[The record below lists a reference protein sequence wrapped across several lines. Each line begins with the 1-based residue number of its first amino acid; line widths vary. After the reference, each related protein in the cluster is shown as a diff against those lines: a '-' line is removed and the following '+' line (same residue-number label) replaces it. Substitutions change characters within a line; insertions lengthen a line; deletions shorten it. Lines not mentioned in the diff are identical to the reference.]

1 MRRCRADSTGYGP
14 CDACADDAVCN
25 EEKCTGM
32 RSDAIGASVPG
43 CCAKSGR
50 CGIDVSFFASNHGY
64 AAGCLELDA
73 PGRADPACPSSEIAL
88 PFGDGKTI
96 TLQGCRTRDNACGY
110 DVNLPAIVNLGCTAS
125 PRKLPSE

>member
-1 MRRCRADSTGYGP
+1 
-14 CDACADDAVCN
+14 
-25 EEKCTGM
+25 M

-43 CCAKSGR
+43 CCTKRGH
-50 CGIDVSFFASNHGY
+50 CGIDVSFFAKNHGY

-73 PGRADPACPSSEIAL
+73 PGRTDPACPSTEIAL

-96 TLQGCRTRDNACGY
+96 TLQGCRTRENACGY

>member
-1 MRRCRADSTGYGP
+1 
-14 CDACADDAVCN
+14 
-25 EEKCTGM
+25 M
-32 RSDAIGASVPG
+32 RSDVIGASVPG

-50 CGIDVSFFASNHGY
+50 CGIDVSFFARNHGY

-73 PGRADPACPSSEIAL
+73 PGKADPACPSSEIAL

-110 DVNLPAIVNLGCTAS
+110 DVNLPAIVNLGCTAP
-125 PRKLPSE
+125 PRKLPSD